1 MGFWPSSRVC
11 IGALCEQSLMTHA
24 YGLYS
29 IQAYTDPSNHPCV
42 GTLACVQGLAYR
54 NSLQM
59 ENQQAVKLD
68 KFWGLLG

>member
-1 MGFWPSSRVC
+1 
-11 IGALCEQSLMTHA
+11 MTHA